1 MAVDTRARASRIRL
15 IGFDVDGVLTDG
27 KLLYGPEGAD
37 SKSFHVQD
45 GLGLKLLAAAGIH
58 SCVISARPSAAAAR
72 RLAEL
77 GIEHVLLGTHA
88 KRPAF
93 EQLLAHYQIGYEEA
107 AFMGDDWP
115 DLPILTRVA
124 LAATVPSAFPA
135 VRERCHWCA
144 TRAPGSGAV
153 REFIEYVLS
162 AQGRLDAL
170 LAPYLDGAP

>member
-1 MAVDTRARASRIRL
+1 MSADLSERARRIRL

-27 KLLYGPEGAD
+27 KLLYGGEGAD

-58 SCVISARPSAAAAR
+58 TCVISARSSTAAAR

-93 EQLLAHYQIGYEEA
+93 ENLLARYELGYDEA
-107 AFMGDDWP
+107 AFMGDDLP
-115 DLPILTRVA
+115 DLAILTRVA

-135 VRERCHWCA
+135 VRDRCHWCA
-144 TRAPGSGAV
+144 TRPAGSGAV

-162 AQGRLDAL
+162 AQERLDAL
-170 LAPYLDGAP
+170 VAPYLEGAA